1 MSMEAK
7 HYINYRRGI
16 LTVLATGL
24 MVILA
29 IIAMLPFAF
38 MFLSSL

>member
-1 MSMEAK
+1 MQSK
-7 HYINYRRGI
+7 RYIDWRRTT

-24 MVILA
+24 MVIAAL
-29 IIAMLPFAF
+29 IAMLPFAF